1 MVPLPPSYSSIV
13 RKVVLVARLKMLVLV
28 PARAERVRA
37 LALDQA
43 WEAAGLAQGR
53 GWAERPVRHRLV
65 QVLLA

>member
-1 MVPLPPSYSSIV
+1 
-13 RKVVLVARLKMLVLV
+13 MLVLV